1 MNKIFFSLALFL
13 FSLNFVFSQN
23 DLQDSNKE
31 LETILGGYVL
41 LNNEQE
47 SIDFANEL
55 DNGLLVKIVINDT
68 EYIFLLDTA
77 SSVSIINNNI
87 KEIGKPISKITTT
100 DNFDNESEK
109 DLYLLDFKIGQNVF
123 KDFAFIQKNLSDIN
137 YNTCL
142 NIDGIIGIN
151 ILKKLNWKIVKNEK
165 KIFFSKKE
173 FDYNNFYEPTSI
185 RWFNNLIPLIE
196 LNTKSSNLYLAIDT
210 GYFGTI
216 KLSEENYN
224 LINDNYKKLIKGSGQ
239 PFFSIEKSI
248 KTDLRKTFINDL
260 SLKNGLNFSNY
271 EIVIDN
277 SKPIIGQKILFN
289 DNLILNFLTSEISFG
304 KKINIDKIESND
316 LNFKICKSSKNNNE
330 IEVCFF
336 WNSDN
341 NKNLKVGDRIIKID
355 NFSTENISH
364 NDYCELLN
372 YIKKREVI
380 SVIFQRGKKQFTNNI
395 NLTE

>member
-1 MNKIFFSLALFL
+1 MNKILFSIALFL

-23 DLQDSNKE
+23 DLQDSNQE
-31 LETILGGYVL
+31 LKTILGGYVL

-47 SIDFANEL
+47 SIDFVNEVN
-55 DNGLLVKIVINDT
+55 NGLFVKIVINDK

-77 SSVSIINNNI
+77 SSVSIINDNI
-87 KEIGKPISKITTT
+87 KEIGKPIYKITTT
-100 DNFDNESEK
+100 DNFGNDSEK

-151 ILKKLNWKIVKNEK
+151 ILKKLNWKIVKTEK

-173 FDYNNFYEPTSI
+173 FDYHNYYEPTTI
-185 RWFNNLIPLIE
+185 KWFNNLIPLIE
-196 LNTKSSNLYLAIDT
+196 FNTKSSSFYVAIDT

-224 LINDNYKKLIKGSGQ
+224 LINDNYKKLIKGNGA

-248 KTDLRKTFINDL
+248 KTDLRKTFIHDL
-260 SLKNGLNFSNY
+260 SLKNGLIFSNY
-271 EIVIDN
+271 EIVIDK
-277 SKPIIGQKILFN
+277 SKPIVGQKILFN
-289 DNLILNFLTSEISFG
+289 DNLILNFLTNEISFG
-304 KKINIDKIESND
+304 KKINLEKIESTD
-316 LNFKICKSSKNNNE
+316 LNFKICKSAKNSNE

-341 NKNLKVGDRIIKID
+341 NKNLKVGDRIIKVD
-355 NFSTENISH
+355 NFNTENISH
-364 NDYCELLN
+364 NDYCELVH
-372 YIKKREVI
+372 YIKKREEI